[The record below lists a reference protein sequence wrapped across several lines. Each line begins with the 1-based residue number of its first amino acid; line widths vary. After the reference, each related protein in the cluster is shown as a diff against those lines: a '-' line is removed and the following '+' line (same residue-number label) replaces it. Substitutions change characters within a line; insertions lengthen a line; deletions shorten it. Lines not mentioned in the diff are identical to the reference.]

1 MLLAT
6 LEPLRS
12 LILTEGVT
20 CNAPHDRFVTSARQ
34 STLTVILRGLKIRG
48 RFRGCRVSKSG
59 LLSIDYFWERSQ
71 MQFAH
76 LSPSKAPYPYGT
88 RLCFARRRRS

>member
-20 CNAPHDRFVTSARQ
+20 CNAAAAPHDRFVTSAAETMPRRYG
-34 STLTVILRGLKIRG
+34 SARTVMLAS
-48 RFRGCRVSKSG
+48 SKLEG
-59 LLSIDYFWERSQ
+59 EF
-71 MQFAH
+71 
-76 LSPSKAPYPYGT
+76 G
-88 RLCFARRRRS
+88 